1 MGFSLGWWV
10 SEERFDHSDQLQSL
24 KQHSVNTEHQ
34 LGSKLARA
42 VVKKKYEV
50 VKTCCKN
57 RRFY

>member
-42 VVKKKYEV
+42 VVKKRMKL
-50 VKTCCKN
+50 
-57 RRFY
+57 